1 MILNLTSPLYGSVAS
16 FKKLDIY
23 LYATVAV
30 LISVGIVMVASSS
43 LDFAAERYGD
53 PWFFVRKQI
62 TFLSMGLVG
71 GLVILAVPMSIWNKY
86 SGLFLIL
93 AFFLLLAVLIPGIGK
108 VVNGSRRWLSLG
120 PISMQASEIAK
131 FCLIVYFASY
141 LARRNEELRTQWSG
155 FLKLT
160 AILLI
165 VVLLL
170 LLEPDFGSS
179 VVICATLGSMMFVAG
194 VPLIRFMLLAISG
207 VAGLALMAVASP
219 YRWERLVA
227 FMDPWSRQFDSGYQL
242 VQSLIAF
249 GRGEWFGVG
258 LGNSLQKLFF
268 LPEAHTDFIFA
279 IFTEEFGFIGAIILV
294 GIFGFFLYRL
304 LVLFRVASER
314 EQFFSSYVVFG
325 IGVMLALQ
333 AFINMGVA
341 SGFLPTKGLTLPFIS
356 YGGSSFLITCGLM
369 ALVFRVNLEANSE
382 HVEVTEHADSVKR
395 KAKRSRKRS
404 LESLDD

>member
-1 MILNLTSPLYGSVAS
+1 MIVNIASPLYGSVQG
-16 FKKLDIY
+16 FRRLDFS
-23 LYATVAV
+23 LYATVAI

-43 LDFAAERYGD
+43 LDFAAERYHD
-53 PWFFVRKQI
+53 TWFFVRKQI
-62 TFLSMGLVG
+62 TFLAMGLVG
-71 GLVILAVPMSIWNKY
+71 GLVILAVPMSVWNKY
-86 SGLFLIL
+86 SGLLLIL
-93 AFFLLLAVLIPGIGK
+93 AFFLLMAVLIPGIGK

-120 PISMQASEIAK
+120 PFSMQASEIAK

-160 AILLI
+160 AVLLI
-165 VVLLL
+165 IVLLL

-179 VVICATLGSMMFVAG
+179 VVISATLGCMMFVAG
-194 VPLIRFMLLAISG
+194 VPLARFLLLAISG

-227 FMDPWSRQFDSGYQL
+227 FMDPWATQFDSGYQL

-249 GRGEWFGVG
+249 GRGGWFGVG

-279 IFTEEFGFIGAIILV
+279 IFTEEFGFIGAIALIGV
-294 GIFGFFLYRL
+294 FGFFLYRL
-304 LVLFRVASER
+304 VILFRRANEQ

-325 IGVMLALQ
+325 IGVMLAMQ

-356 YGGSSFLITCGLM
+356 YGGSSLLITCGLM
-369 ALVFRVNLEANSE
+369 ALVFRVNLELNRE
-382 HVEVTEHADSVKR
+382 NQEGKP
-395 KAKRSRKRS
+395 
-404 LESLDD
+404 

>member
-1 MILNLTSPLYGSVAS
+1 MDFS
-16 FKKLDIY
+16 
-23 LYATVAV
+23 LYATVAI

-43 LDFAAERYGD
+43 LDFAAERYHD
-53 PWFFVRKQI
+53 TWFFVRKQI
-62 TFLSMGLVG
+62 TFLAMGLVG
-71 GLVILAVPMSIWNKY
+71 GLVILAVPMSVWNKY
-86 SGLFLIL
+86 SGLLLIL
-93 AFFLLLAVLIPGIGK
+93 AFFLLMAVLIPGIGK

-120 PISMQASEIAK
+120 PFSMQASEIAK

-160 AILLI
+160 AVLLI
-165 VVLLL
+165 IVLLL

-179 VVICATLGSMMFVAG
+179 VVISATLGCMMFVAG
-194 VPLIRFMLLAISG
+194 VPLARFLLLAISG

-227 FMDPWSRQFDSGYQL
+227 FMDPWATQFDSGYQL

-249 GRGEWFGVG
+249 GRGGWFGVG

-279 IFTEEFGFIGAIILV
+279 IFTEEFGFIGAIALIGV
-294 GIFGFFLYRL
+294 FGFFLYRL
-304 LVLFRVASER
+304 VILFRRASEQ

-325 IGVMLALQ
+325 IGVMLAMQ

-356 YGGSSFLITCGLM
+356 YGGSSLLITCGLM
-369 ALVFRVNLEANSE
+369 ALVFRVNLELNRE
-382 HVEVTEHADSVKR
+382 NQEGKP
-395 KAKRSRKRS
+395 
-404 LESLDD
+404 

>member
-1 MILNLTSPLYGSVAS
+1 MIVNIASPLYGSVQG
-16 FKKLDIY
+16 FRRLDFS
-23 LYATVAV
+23 LYATVAI

-43 LDFAAERYGD
+43 LDFAAERYHD
-53 PWFFVRKQI
+53 TWFFVRKQL
-62 TFLSMGLVG
+62 TFLAMGLVG
-71 GLVILAVPMSIWNKY
+71 GLVILAVPMSVWNKY
-86 SGLFLIL
+86 SGLLLIL
-93 AFFLLLAVLIPGIGK
+93 AFFLLMAVLIPGIGK

-120 PISMQASEIAK
+120 PFSMQASEIAK

-160 AILLI
+160 AVLLI
-165 VVLLL
+165 IVLLL

-179 VVICATLGSMMFVAG
+179 VVISATLGCMMFVAG
-194 VPLIRFMLLAISG
+194 VPLARFLLLAVSG

-227 FMDPWSRQFDSGYQL
+227 FMDPWATQFDSGYQL

-249 GRGEWFGVG
+249 GRGGWFGVG

-279 IFTEEFGFIGAIILV
+279 IFTEEFGFIGAISLIGV
-294 GIFGFFLYRL
+294 FGFFLYRL
-304 LVLFRVASER
+304 VILFRRASEQ

-325 IGVMLALQ
+325 IGVMLAMQ

-356 YGGSSFLITCGLM
+356 YGGSSLLITCGLM
-369 ALVFRVNLEANSE
+369 ALVFRVNLELNRE
-382 HVEVTEHADSVKR
+382 NQEGKP
-395 KAKRSRKRS
+395 
-404 LESLDD
+404 

>member
-1 MILNLTSPLYGSVAS
+1 MQG
-16 FKKLDIY
+16 FRRLDFS
-23 LYATVAV
+23 LYATVAI

-43 LDFAAERYGD
+43 LDFAAERYHD
-53 PWFFVRKQI
+53 TWFFVRKQI
-62 TFLSMGLVG
+62 TFLAMGLVG
-71 GLVILAVPMSIWNKY
+71 GLVILAVPMSVWNKY
-86 SGLFLIL
+86 SGLLLIL
-93 AFFLLLAVLIPGIGK
+93 AFFLLMAVLIPGIGK

-120 PISMQASEIAK
+120 PFSMQASEIAK

-160 AILLI
+160 AVLLI
-165 VVLLL
+165 IVLLL

-179 VVICATLGSMMFVAG
+179 VVISATLGCMMFVAG
-194 VPLIRFMLLAISG
+194 VPLARFLLLAVSG

-227 FMDPWSRQFDSGYQL
+227 FMDPWATQFDSGYQL

-249 GRGEWFGVG
+249 GRGGWFGVG

-279 IFTEEFGFIGAIILV
+279 IFTEEFGFIGAIALIGV
-294 GIFGFFLYRL
+294 FGFFLYRL
-304 LVLFRVASER
+304 VILFRRASEQ

-325 IGVMLALQ
+325 IGVMLAMQ

-356 YGGSSFLITCGLM
+356 YGGSSLLITCGLM
-369 ALVFRVNLEANSE
+369 ALVFRVNLELNRE
-382 HVEVTEHADSVKR
+382 NQEGKP
-395 KAKRSRKRS
+395 
-404 LESLDD
+404 

>member
-1 MILNLTSPLYGSVAS
+1 MIVNIASPLYGSVQG
-16 FKKLDIY
+16 FRRLDFS
-23 LYATVAV
+23 LYATVAI

-43 LDFAAERYGD
+43 LDFAAERYHD
-53 PWFFVRKQI
+53 TWFFVRKQI
-62 TFLSMGLVG
+62 TFLAMGLVG
-71 GLVILAVPMSIWNKY
+71 GLVILAVPMSVWNKY
-86 SGLFLIL
+86 SGLLLIL
-93 AFFLLLAVLIPGIGK
+93 AFFLLMAVLIPGIGK

-120 PISMQASEIAK
+120 PFSMQASEIAK

-160 AILLI
+160 AVLLI
-165 VVLLL
+165 IVLLL

-179 VVICATLGSMMFVAG
+179 VVISATLGCMMFVAG
-194 VPLIRFMLLAISG
+194 VPLARFLLLAISG

-227 FMDPWSRQFDSGYQL
+227 FMDPWATQFDSGYQL

-249 GRGEWFGVG
+249 GRGGWFGVG

-279 IFTEEFGFIGAIILV
+279 IFTEEFGFIGAIALIGV
-294 GIFGFFLYRL
+294 FGFFLYRL
-304 LVLFRVASER
+304 VILFRRASEQ

-325 IGVMLALQ
+325 IGVMLAMQ

-356 YGGSSFLITCGLM
+356 YGGSSLLITCGLM
-369 ALVFRVNLEANSE
+369 ALVFRVNLELNRE
-382 HVEVTEHADSVKR
+382 NQEGKP
-395 KAKRSRKRS
+395 
-404 LESLDD
+404 

>member
-1 MILNLTSPLYGSVAS
+1 MIVNIASPLYGSVQG
-16 FKKLDIY
+16 FRRLDFS
-23 LYATVAV
+23 LYATVAI

-43 LDFAAERYGD
+43 LDFAAERYHD
-53 PWFFVRKQI
+53 TWFFVRKQI
-62 TFLSMGLVG
+62 TFLAMGLVG
-71 GLVILAVPMSIWNKY
+71 GLVILAVPMSVWNKY
-86 SGLFLIL
+86 SGLLLIL
-93 AFFLLLAVLIPGIGK
+93 AFFLLMAVLIPGIGK

-120 PISMQASEIAK
+120 PFSMQASEIAK

-160 AILLI
+160 AVLLI
-165 VVLLL
+165 IVLLL

-179 VVICATLGSMMFVAG
+179 VVISATLGCMMFVAG
-194 VPLIRFMLLAISG
+194 VPLARFLLLAVSG

-227 FMDPWSRQFDSGYQL
+227 FMDPWATQFDSGYQL

-249 GRGEWFGVG
+249 GRGGWFGVG

-279 IFTEEFGFIGAIILV
+279 IFTEEFGFIGAIALIGV
-294 GIFGFFLYRL
+294 FGFFLYRL
-304 LVLFRVASER
+304 VILFRRASEQ

-325 IGVMLALQ
+325 IGVMLAMQ

-356 YGGSSFLITCGLM
+356 YGGSSLLITCGLM
-369 ALVFRVNLEANSE
+369 ALVFRVNLELNRE
-382 HVEVTEHADSVKR
+382 NQEGKP
-395 KAKRSRKRS
+395 
-404 LESLDD
+404 